1 MEIEIVSSS
10 GRRKRRPAAFL
21 DCIAP
26 LLVLEE
32 VQRLDGFNQHYNTSR
47 LRHSLNVAYCG
58 YVLSR
63 ALGLDFRAAARAGML
78 HDLFCYNWR
87 EEGHSASL
95 HTYLHPKC
103 ALENA
108 ERLVHDLTDV
118 ERDAIAAHMWPLCD
132 TRPHYM
138 VSAVVSL
145 ADKIC
150 CVAEVAAS
158 GGRSC
163 KRRVKKFFIVS

>member
-1 MEIEIVSSS
+1 MEIEISSAR
-10 GRRKRRPAAFL
+10 GRVERRPAAFL
-21 DCIAP
+21 ECIAD

-32 VQRLDGFNQHYNTSR
+32 VQRLDEFSQHYHTSR
-47 LRHSLNVAYCG
+47 LRHCLGVAYCG
-58 YVLSR
+58 YRISR
-63 ALGLDFRAAARAGML
+63 ALGLDYRAAARAGVL
-78 HDLFCYNWR
+78 HDLFCYDWR
-87 EEGHSASL
+87 EEGHTASL

-108 ERLVHDLTDV
+108 ERLVPDLTDV

-138 VSAVVSL
+138 VSAVVSF

-150 CVAEVAAS
+150 CIAEVATA

-163 KRRVKKFFIVS
+163 KRRFHKIFV

>member
-1 MEIEIVSSS
+1 MEIQLLSAA
-10 GRRKRRPAAFL
+10 GRIKRRPAIFL
-21 DCIAP
+21 DCIAD
-26 LLVLEE
+26 LLALDE
-32 VQRLDGFNQHYNTSR
+32 VQQLDSFSQHYKTSR
-47 LRHSLNVAYCG
+47 LRHCLNVAYCG
-58 YVLSR
+58 YFLSR
-63 ALGLDFRAAARAGML
+63 AFGLDYRAAARAGVL
-78 HDLFCYNWR
+78 HDLFCYDWR

-108 ERLVHDLTDV
+108 ERLVPDLTDT

-138 VSAVVSL
+138 VSVVVSL

-150 CVAEVAAS
+150 CVAEVASA

-163 KRRVKKFFIVS
+163 KRRFKNLFA